1 MDVSIEHRESPGTVT
16 LVDLAGTI
24 DAKHSS
30 SQKEIILSPTPS
42 ADPNDPLNWSKWR
55 KWRTTLCTLLFTWCV
70 CCSSSACF
78 SVFVP
83 IYEQSGISLDHLNQG
98 TGYMYL
104 LFGWSLLFWQPL
116 ALTFGR
122 RGVFLLCLLGTCM
135 MNVWAGYA
143 VSNGTWIASRILIG
157 FFGAPSEALAEVVMA
172 DLWFAHERGTY
183 MGLYVMSLYGGQ
195 LAAVPAGYI
204 TNAMGWPW
212 VLWWC
217 AILNAVGF
225 VICFFLLEE
234 TMYHREV
241 LPTTNHVNHSNAVSA
256 GSADA
261 VNATEKDLSAKR
273 TDAGV
278 MDSSDGSLRGRE
290 MISAGTSYPVRSYWQ
305 KLALFR
311 SLDGRRNTVWEQAYK
326 PLLLVRFPGIVFG
339 GFIYGCYLNWFSIV
353 NATVSIFF
361 SSEPYT
367 WSSASVGLSYIAELL
382 GTYLSGFVAGRL
394 ADRITIALAKRNRGV
409 MEPEFRLWLF
419 ALLAVLAPLGLFLYG
434 IGFAHSLSY
443 WSMLFGMVMIGFV
456 GPACGSLV
464 VSYIVDCYREIS
476 GEALITVILIRNTMN
491 FGFNYGVTPWV
502 DNMGAQNTFLMAGV
516 IAFATTLVFL
526 IMIVWGKKMRMAN
539 AAAYWKFV
547 EEST

>member
-16 LVDLAGTI
+16 LVDLAGNI
-24 DAKHSS
+24 HAKHSS
-30 SQKEIILSPTPS
+30 TQKEIILSPTPS
-42 ADPNDPLNWSKWR
+42 ADPNDPLNWSPWR

-104 LFGWSLLFWQPL
+104 LFGWGLLLWQPL

-122 RGVFLLCLLGTCM
+122 RGVFLLCLLGTCL

-183 MGLYVMSLYGGQ
+183 MGLYVMALYGGS
-195 LAAVPAGYI
+195 LSPVPAGYI

-217 AILNAVGF
+217 AILNAFGF
-225 VICFFLLEE
+225 VSCFFFLEE
-234 TMYHREV
+234 TMYHREA
-241 LPTTNHVNHSNAVSA
+241 LPTTNYVRDVAASSV
-256 GSADA
+256 DA
-261 VNATEKDLSAKR
+261 VISTEKDLSATKPE
-273 TDAGV
+273 TAADS
-278 MDSSDGSLRGRE
+278 DSSSMRGRE
-290 MISAGTSYPVRSYWQ
+290 MALAGTSYPVRSYWQ
-305 KLALFR
+305 KLAFFR
-311 SLDGRRNTVWEQAYK
+311 SLNGRRNTFWEQTYK
-326 PLLLVRFPGIVFG
+326 PLLLIRFPGIIFG

-353 NATVSIFF
+353 NATVSVFF
-361 SSEPYT
+361 TSSPYN
-367 WSSASVGLSYIAELL
+367 WSSANVGLSYIAEVL
-382 GTYLSGFVAGRL
+382 GTYVSGFVAGRL
-394 ADRITIALAKRNRGV
+394 ADRLTIFLAKRNNGV
-409 MEPEFRLWLF
+409 MEPEFRLWIFGLL
-419 ALLAVLAPLGLFLYG
+419 ALLAPFGLFLYG
-434 IGFAHSLSY
+434 IGYAHGLNY
-443 WSMLFGMVMIGFV
+443 WALLFGMVMIGFV
-456 GPACGSLV
+456 GPACGSLTV
-464 VSYIVDCYREIS
+464 TYIVDCYREMS

-502 DNMGAQNTFLMAGV
+502 DNMGAQNTFLVAGV
-516 IAFATTLVFL
+516 IAFVTTLVFL
-526 IMIVWGKKMRMAN
+526 IMIVWGKKMRMAG
-539 AAAYWKFV
+539 AATYWKFV
-547 EEST
+547 EESR

>member
-1 MDVSIEHRESPGTVT
+1 MDVSLEHRESPGTVT

-24 DAKHSS
+24 HAKHSTAH
-30 SQKEIILSPTPS
+30 KEIILSPMPS
-42 ADPNDPLNWSKWR
+42 ADPEDPLNWSHWR
-55 KWRTTLCTLLFTWCV
+55 KWRTTLCTLLFTWCI

-104 LFGWSLLFWQPL
+104 LFGWGLLFWQPL

-122 RGVFLLCLLGTCM
+122 RGVFLLCLLGTCL

-143 VSNGTWIASRILIG
+143 VTNGTWIASRILIG
-157 FFGAPSEALAEVVMA
+157 FFGSPSEALAEVVMA
-172 DLWFAHERGTY
+172 DLWFVHERGTY

-225 VICFFLLEE
+225 VVCFFCLEE
-234 TMYHREV
+234 TMYHRDE
-241 LPTTNHVNHSNAVSA
+241 LPTTSVTAVAGGSGEAVTSSAVLDKKTEAGIVDSDSSTRGRDASA
-256 GSADA
+256 GVSF
-261 VNATEKDLSAKR
+261 
-273 TDAGV
+273 
-278 MDSSDGSLRGRE
+278 
-290 MISAGTSYPVRSYWQ
+290 PVKSYWQ
-305 KLALFR
+305 KLAPFVPLN
-311 SLDGRRNTVWEQAYK
+311 GRRNTFWEQAYK

-353 NATVSIFF
+353 NATVSVFLT
-361 SSEPYT
+361 SPPYN
-367 WSSASVGLSYIAELL
+367 WSAANVGLSYIAELL
-382 GTYLSGFVAGRL
+382 GTYVSGFVAGRL
-394 ADRITIALAKRNRGV
+394 ADRLTIRLAKRNNGV

-419 ALLAVLAPLGLFLYG
+419 ALLALLAPFGLFLYG
-434 IGFAHSLSY
+434 IGYAHGLSY
-443 WSMLFGMVMIGFV
+443 WAILFGMLMVGFI
-456 GPACGSLV
+456 GPACGSLTV
-464 VSYIVDCYREIS
+464 TYIVDCFREMS
-476 GEALITVILIRNTMN
+476 GEALITVVLIRNTMN

-502 DNMGAQNTFLMAGV
+502 DNLGAQNTFLMAGV

-526 IMIVWGKKMRMAN
+526 VMIVWGKKMRIAG
-539 AAAYWKFV
+539 APAYWKYI
-547 EEST
+547 EASLAL